1 MKKLSLVSILLLA
14 AFFNTVIAG
23 PDDSM
28 ILEAQKIQEDIS
40 KLNAVIDSLKIDL
53 ETSNRILSEKV
64 SALKALNHGESESL
78 VQSKKSDKEASSIKP
93 KRKKSQKEIDFENR
107 IRRKKRVPKTFRLE
121 TNVRVQ
127 NQND

>member
-1 MKKLSLVSILLLA
+1 MKKLSLLAILLLP

-28 ILEAQKIQEDIS
+28 ILDAQKIQEDIS

-53 ETSNRILSEKV
+53 ETSNRILAEKV

-78 VQSKKSDKEASSIKP
+78 VQSKKSDKEASSTKP
-93 KRKKSQKEIDFENR
+93 QRKESQKEIDFDNS
-107 IRRKKRVPKTFRLE
+107 IRRKKKVPKTFRLD
-121 TNVRVQ
+121 TNVHVQ
-127 NQND
+127 KQTN